1 MKTSERKNKV
11 LIRFF
16 ESIRQSM
23 TLYKQKYYLCT
34 GCHFKH
40 KKYNVDLH
48 RNRTKEP
55 TETKKVYGG
64 KRVKIKSDFQIHLN
78 HE

>member
-1 MKTSERKNKV
+1 METSERKNKV

-40 KKYNVDLH
+40 KKYNVDLN
-48 RNRTKEP
+48 RDRTKEP

-64 KRVKIKSDFQIHLN
+64 KKSENKVGFSNTL
-78 HE
+78 EL